1 VQVILHPNPIVIG
14 LRNDSD
20 KVYTKPL
27 YATPIFHYGGKPV
40 YKAQELE
47 LLKKDAEGEEQTNRM
62 IHRLHDTSLTV
73 EVHCFHMV
81 LQEIDCL
88 EEAMVDNEDRWG
100 KLVAMQLKTIR
111 RLEMADALLQIKD
124 QDDGLVDDILWS
136 VGEGTQRG
144 C

>member
-1 VQVILHPNPIVIG
+1 M
-14 LRNDSD
+14 
-20 KVYTKPL
+20 
-27 YATPIFHYGGKPV
+27 

-111 RLEMADALLQIKD
+111 RLEMADALLRIKD
-124 QDDGLVDDILWS
+124 QDDGLVDDILQS
-136 VGEGTQRG
+136 VGESAQHGR
-144 C
+144 